1 MPRNFGAFFII
12 KYTKQTTYNN
22 TTPIMSDAI
31 KHECGIAL
39 LRLKKPLEFYKEK
52 YGTAF
57 YGIQKMYLLM
67 EKQHNRGQDGA
78 GFASIKFDVEPGERY
93 ISRVRSNKAQPIQD
107 IFAQINDRI
116 NEELEHH
123 PEYQDNVQLQKDHIP
138 YIGELF
144 LGHVRYGTFGKN
156 SLESVHP
163 FLRQNNWMHR
173 NLIVAGNFNMTN
185 VTELFNSL
193 VELGQHPKEM
203 ADTVTVMEK
212 IGHFLD
218 DEVTDLYQECKNN
231 GLSKREASPVIAE
244 KLDIA
249 KILKRA
255 SKGWDGGYAMAGLL
269 GHGDSFVFRDPAG
282 IRPAYFYE
290 DDEIVV
296 VASERPVIQTSFNV
310 PFEKVQEL
318 QPGHALIIKKNG
330 TVSQQEI
337 ITPTV
342 KKACS
347 FERIYFSRGSD
358 AEIYQERKQLG
369 KLILPAVLESIDNDT
384 DNTVF
389 SFIPN
394 TAETSFYGMVEAAND
409 FLNQRKNQFILDNR
423 KTLTKEKLEEILS
436 VKIRTEKIA
445 IKDAKLRTFITEDS
459 SRDDLVAHVYDVTYG
474 VIKPTDN
481 LVIIDDSIVR
491 GTTLKKSILK
501 MMDRLNPK
509 RIVVVSSAPQIR
521 YPDCYGIDMA
531 KLEGLIAFQA
541 AIELLKER
549 NLYKIVDDVYK
560 KCKSQEKLKDA
571 DVVNYVNEIYAP
583 FSDSEI
589 SNKIAALLHPGDIN
603 AEVKIIFQTVDN
615 LHIACP
621 KNLGDWYF
629 TGDYPT
635 AGGNRV
641 VNKAFMNFYEGKDAR
656 AY

>member
-1 MPRNFGAFFII
+1 
-12 KYTKQTTYNN
+12 
-22 TTPIMSDAI
+22 MSDAI

-39 LRLKKPLEFYKEK
+39 LRLKKPLDFYKEK
-52 YGTAF
+52 YGSAF

-93 ISRVRSNKAQPIQD
+93 ISRVRSNQAQPIQD
-107 IFAQINDRI
+107 IFAQINERI
-116 NEELEHH
+116 NEELTLH
-123 PEYQDNVQLQKDHIP
+123 PEYQENVQLQKDNIP

-269 GHGDSFVFRDPAG
+269 GHGDAFVFRDPAG

-296 VASERPVIQTSFNV
+296 VASERPVIQTVFNV

-318 QPGHALIIKKNG
+318 QPGHALIVKKNG
-330 TVSQQEI
+330 TISEEEI

-342 KKACS
+342 KKSCS

-358 AEIYQERKQLG
+358 AEIYQERKELG
-369 KLILPAVLESIDNDT
+369 KLILPAVLEAIDNDT
-384 DNTVF
+384 DNAVF
-389 SFIPN
+389 SYIPN

-474 VIKPTDN
+474 VIQPTDS

-491 GTTLKKSILK
+491 GTTLKMSILK

-509 RIVVVSSAPQIR
+509 KIVVVSSAPQIR

-531 KLEGLIAFQA
+531 KLEGLVAFQA
-541 AIELLKER
+541 ALVLLKER
-549 NLYKIVDDVYK
+549 NLYNIVDAVYA
-560 KCKSQEKLKDA
+560 KCKAQANFKDSE
-571 DVVNYVNEIYAP
+571 VINYVTEIYKP
-583 FSDSEI
+583 FTDQEI
-589 SNKIAALLHPGDIN
+589 SDKIADLLNSEEIKAD
-603 AEVKIIFQTVDN
+603 VKIIFQNVAN
-615 LHIACP
+615 LHKACP

-635 AGGNRV
+635 PGGNRV
-641 VNKAFMNFYEGKDAR
+641 VNKAFMNFYEGKNAR

>member
-1 MPRNFGAFFII
+1 
-12 KYTKQTTYNN
+12 
-22 TTPIMSDAI
+22 MSDSI
-31 KHECGIAL
+31 KHECGIAF
-39 LRLKKPLEFYKEK
+39 LRLLKPLEFYKEK
-52 YGTAF
+52 YGSAF

-78 GFASIKFDVEPGERY
+78 GFASIKLDVEPGQRY
-93 ISRVRSNKAQPIQD
+93 ISRVRSNEAQPIQD
-107 IFAQINDRI
+107 VFAQINARI
-116 NEELEHH
+116 NEEMTLH
-123 PEYQDNVQLQKDHIP
+123 PEYANDVKAQKANIP

-156 SLESVHP
+156 SIESVHP

-173 NLIVAGNFNMTN
+173 NLLLAGNFNMTN

-218 DEVTDLYQECKNN
+218 DAVTDIYQECKNE
-231 GLSKREASPVIAE
+231 GLTKREASPIIAE
-244 KLDIA
+244 RLNIV

-255 SKGWDGGYAMAGLL
+255 SKNLDGGYAMAGLL
-269 GHGDSFVFRDPAG
+269 GHGDAFVFRDPAG
-282 IRPAYFYE
+282 IRPAYFYQ

-296 VASERPVIQTSFNV
+296 VASERPVIQTVFNID
-310 PFEKVQEL
+310 FEKVQEL
-318 QPGHALIIKKNG
+318 QPGNALIIKKNG
-330 TVSQQEI
+330 TVTEEEI
-337 ITPTV
+337 LTPTI

-358 AEIYQERKQLG
+358 AEIYQERKTLG
-369 KLILPAVLESIDNDT
+369 KLILPAVLQAINFDT

-389 SFIPN
+389 SYIPN
-394 TAETSFYGMVEAAND
+394 TAETSFYGMVEAAQD
-409 FLNQRKNQFILDNR
+409 FLNQRKNDFILANR
-423 KTLTKEKLEEILS
+423 DTLTAESLQKLLS
-436 VKIRTEKIA
+436 VKIRTEKVA
-445 IKDAKLRTFITEDS
+445 IKDVKLRTFITEDS

-491 GTTLKKSILK
+491 GTTLKMSIIK
-501 MMDRLNPK
+501 MMDRLKPK
-509 RIVVVSSAPQIR
+509 SIVVVSSAPQIR

-531 KLEGLIAFQA
+531 KLEGLVAFRA
-541 AIELLKER
+541 ALELLRQR
-549 NLYKIVDDVYK
+549 NLYHIVDEVYS
-560 KCKSQEKLKDA
+560 KCKAQEYLNDSE
-571 DVVNYVNEIYAP
+571 VINFVTEIYAP
-583 FSDSEI
+583 FQPQEVSD
-589 SNKIAALLHPGDIN
+589 KIAEMLSSPEIK
-603 AEVKIIFQTVDN
+603 AEVKIIFQTVEN

-635 AGGNRV
+635 PGGNRV
-641 VNKAFMNFYEGKDAR
+641 VNRAFMNFYEGKDAR

>member
-1 MPRNFGAFFII
+1 
-12 KYTKQTTYNN
+12 
-22 TTPIMSDAI
+22 
-31 KHECGIAL
+31 
-39 LRLKKPLEFYKEK
+39 

-57 YGIQKMYLLM
+57 YGVQKMYLLM

-78 GFASIKFDVEPGERY
+78 GLASIKLDVNPGERY
-93 ISRVRSNKAQPIQD
+93 ISRIRSNDPQPIKD

-116 NEELEHH
+116 ARELEEH
-123 PEYQDNVQLQKDHIP
+123 PEYVNNVGLQKQNIP
-138 YIGELF
+138 YLGEVF

-156 SLESVHP
+156 SIESVHP

-185 VTELFNSL
+185 VKELFQNL
-193 VELGQHPKEM
+193 IDLGQHPKQM

-218 DEVTDLYQECKNN
+218 DEVTELYKQCKLE
-231 GLSKREASPVIAE
+231 GYSKQEASPVIGE
-244 KLDIA
+244 RLNIQR
-249 KILKRA
+249 ILERA
-255 SKGWDGGYAMAGLL
+255 SRNFDGGYAMAGLL
-269 GHGDSFVFRDPAG
+269 GHGDSFVMRDPAG

-296 VASERPVIQTSFNV
+296 VASERPVIQTVFNV
-310 PFEKVQEL
+310 AFEKVQEL
-318 QPGHALIIKKNG
+318 DPGSAIIIKKNG
-330 TVSQQEI
+330 SVSVQEVR
-337 ITPTV
+337 TPLV

-358 AEIYQERKQLG
+358 AEIYKERKELG
-369 KLILPAVLESIDNDT
+369 KLIFPSVLNAIDYDT

-389 SFIPN
+389 SYIPN
-394 TAETSFYGMVEAAND
+394 TAETSFYGMSEAAQD
-409 FLNQRKNQFILDNR
+409 FLNQRKAQAIIEQKD
-423 KTLTKEKLEEILS
+423 TLTEATLQDLLS

-474 VIKPTDN
+474 VVKPSDN

-491 GTTLKKSILK
+491 GTTLKQSIIK
-501 MMDRLNPK
+501 MMDRLQPK
-509 RIVVVSSAPQIR
+509 KIVVVSSAPQIR

-531 KLEGLIAFQA
+531 KLEGLVAFRA
-541 AIELLKER
+541 TLALLKER
-549 NLYKIVDDVYK
+549 NMYHIVEEVYQ
-560 KCKSQEKLKDA
+560 KSKAQENYTDA
-571 DVVNYVNEIYAP
+571 DVVNYVKEIYAP
-583 FSDSEI
+583 FTDQEI
-589 SNKIAALLHPGDIN
+589 SDKIAEMLTPEGTKA
-603 AEVKIIFQTVDN
+603 AVKIIYQTVAD
-615 LHIACP
+615 LHLACP

-641 VNKAFMNFYEGKDAR
+641 VNRAFMNFYEGKDAR

>member
-1 MPRNFGAFFII
+1 
-12 KYTKQTTYNN
+12 
-22 TTPIMSDAI
+22 MSDAI
-31 KHECGIAL
+31 QHECGIAL

-57 YGIQKMYLLM
+57 YGVQKMYLLM

-78 GFASIKFDVEPGERY
+78 GLASIKLDVNPGERY
-93 ISRVRSNKAQPIQD
+93 ISRIRSNDPQPIKD

-116 NEELEHH
+116 ARELEEH
-123 PEYQDNVQLQKDHIP
+123 PEYVNNVGLQKQNIP
-138 YIGELF
+138 YLGEVF

-156 SLESVHP
+156 SIESVHP

-185 VTELFNSL
+185 VKELFQNL
-193 VELGQHPKEM
+193 IDLGQHPKQM

-218 DEVTDLYQECKNN
+218 DEVTELYKQCKLE
-231 GLSKREASPVIAE
+231 GYSKQEASPVIGE
-244 KLDIA
+244 RLNIQR
-249 KILKRA
+249 ILERA
-255 SKGWDGGYAMAGLL
+255 SRNFDGGYAMAGLL
-269 GHGDSFVFRDPAG
+269 GHGDSFVMRDPAG

-296 VASERPVIQTSFNV
+296 VASERPVIQTVFNV
-310 PFEKVQEL
+310 AFEKVQEL
-318 QPGHALIIKKNG
+318 DPGSAIIIKKNG
-330 TVSQQEI
+330 LVSVQEVR
-337 ITPTV
+337 TPLV

-358 AEIYQERKQLG
+358 AEIYKERKELG
-369 KLILPAVLESIDNDT
+369 KLIFPSVLNAIDYDT

-389 SFIPN
+389 SYIPN
-394 TAETSFYGMVEAAND
+394 TAETSFYGMSEAAQD
-409 FLNQRKNQFILDNR
+409 FLNQRKAQAIIEQKD
-423 KTLTKEKLEEILS
+423 TLTEATLQDLLS

-474 VIKPTDN
+474 VVKPSDN

-491 GTTLKKSILK
+491 GTTLKQSIIK
-501 MMDRLNPK
+501 MMDRLQPK
-509 RIVVVSSAPQIR
+509 KIVVVSSAPQIR

-531 KLEGLIAFQA
+531 KLEGLVAFRA
-541 AIELLKER
+541 TLALLKER
-549 NLYKIVDDVYK
+549 NMYHIVEEVYQK
-560 KCKSQEKLKDA
+560 SKSQENYTDA
-571 DVVNYVNEIYAP
+571 DVVNYVKEIYAP
-583 FSDSEI
+583 FTDQEI
-589 SNKIAALLHPGDIN
+589 SDKIAEMLTPEGTKA
-603 AEVKIIFQTVDN
+603 AVKIIYQTVED
-615 LHIACP
+615 LHLACP

-641 VNKAFMNFYEGKDAR
+641 VNRAFMNFYEGKDAR

>member
-1 MPRNFGAFFII
+1 
-12 KYTKQTTYNN
+12 
-22 TTPIMSDAI
+22 MSDAI

-52 YGTAF
+52 YGSAF

-78 GFASIKFDVEPGERY
+78 GLASIKLDVEPGERY
-93 ISRVRSNKAQPIQD
+93 ISRIRSNQAQPIQD
-107 IFAQINDRI
+107 IFAQVNQRI
-116 NEELEHH
+116 NEELALH
-123 PEYQDNVQLQKDHIP
+123 PEYNDNVELQKKEIP

-156 SLESVHP
+156 SIESVHP

-185 VTELFNSL
+185 VKELFDDL
-193 VELGQHPKEM
+193 VRLGQHPKEM

-218 DEVTDLYQECKNN
+218 DEITDLYQECKNE
-231 GLSKREASPVIAE
+231 GLSKRDASPVIAE
-244 KLDIA
+244 RLDIA
-249 KILKRA
+249 RILRRA
-255 SKGWDGGYAMAGLL
+255 SKNWDGGYAMAGLL
-269 GHGDSFVFRDPAG
+269 GHGDAFVTRDPAG
-282 IRPAYFYE
+282 IRPAFYYQ

-296 VASERPVIQTSFNV
+296 VASERPVIQTVFNV
-310 PFEKVQEL
+310 PFEAIQEIT
-318 QPGHALIIKKNG
+318 PGHAIIVKKDG
-330 TVSQQEI
+330 RVLDEQIREAL
-337 ITPTV
+337 PL
-342 KKACS
+342 KACS

-358 AEIYQERKQLG
+358 AEIYQERKDLG
-369 KLILPAVLESIDNDT
+369 KLIMPAVLEAIDNDT

-389 SFIPN
+389 SYIPN
-394 TAETSFYGMVEAAND
+394 TAETSFYGMVEAAQD
-409 FLNQRKNQFILDNR
+409 FLNQRKISDILAN
-423 KTLTKEKLEEILS
+423 KEVLTAEKLQDILS
-436 VKIRTEKIA
+436 VKLRTEKVA

-491 GTTLKKSILK
+491 GTTLKKSIIK
-501 MMDRLNPK
+501 MMDRLHPK
-509 RIVVVSSAPQIR
+509 KIVIVSSAPQIR

-531 KLEGLIAFQA
+531 KLEGLVAFQA
-541 AIELLKER
+541 ALELLKER
-549 NLYKIVDDVYK
+549 NLYHIVEEVYQ
-560 KCKSQEKLKDA
+560 KSKAQENLPDSE
-571 DVVNYVNEIYAP
+571 VVNYVKEMYAP
-583 FSDSEI
+583 FSDQEI
-589 SNKIAALLHPGDIN
+589 SDKIAAMLTTSCVG
-603 AEVKIIFQTVDN
+603 AEVKIIFQTVEN
-615 LHIACP
+615 LHKACP

-635 AGGNRV
+635 NGGNRV
-641 VNKAFMNFYEGKDAR
+641 VNRAFMNFYEGKDAR